1 VAQEDTFRTPARSS
15 AQSQR
20 LVLLFAGLTFAT
32 IFLARVAFD
41 AVSPTVTFLY
51 VLPIAAVATEY
62 GRRVGILA
70 GFGAVGLVG
79 VLDLIVA
86 TDITVQAYLSRT
98 VVFVMVGWLVGQMAD
113 RLRRA
118 AKDAQ
123 SAARHFALAHDMLA
137 TVSIDGHFVTLN
149 RSWER
154 VLGWTPA
161 ELRARPFLEF
171 VHPDDRERTAREAA
185 RLSAGAAAVS
195 FVNRCRTKDDDWR
208 WIEWSARAEPDD
220 GLIYAAARD
229 ITTRRQAE
237 QARQQAEERF
247 RRAFEDSAVGM
258 AVVDVMRSKDNRLA
272 EANEAFC
279 RMLGYAREELVEVK
293 TLAELTHPDDL
304 ARLLRDARG
313 IVEGSDSVF
322 RAESRVVRADGSLLW
337 VDATTSLVRDDTGAP
352 AFRISQL
359 LDIDA
364 RKNAEAALRDAAER
378 ALEASRLK
386 SDFVAN
392 MSHEI
397 RTPLNGVV
405 GMADLML
412 DTEMTDEQ
420 RSYVDAL
427 HVSADA
433 LMSVIDDI
441 LDFSKI
447 EAGKLELEPG
457 DFAVRELL
465 GAACAVV
472 ARDAHAKG
480 IELIAWCDPD
490 VPHALRADG
499 ARIRQVLTNLLGNA
513 VKFTSEGEVV
523 ARVSRDPDDE
533 ARLRFDVSDTGIG
546 IAPAALGSLFDAF
559 AQADSSTTRQYGGSG
574 LGLTISKQL
583 VELMGGRVGVE
594 STPGEGST
602 FWFTVPVAQADG
614 PVALGT
620 VFEILTEI
628 SRPVDLTGSKALV
641 VDDNATNRTILASQL
656 TSWGVDCDS
665 AADASQALALIQAAA
680 GEGRPYSLGLIDLHM
695 PPGMNG
701 IELAAAIR
709 REPALRAM
717 RLVILSSAGAGRAV
731 AEGVEID
738 GFLTKPVVHNA
749 LRTEIVRVMGG
760 AIARDHAPLQASRT
774 RGDEAPR
781 REGDG
786 PHVLVAEDNPVNQRV
801 VVGRLE
807 SMGCR
812 VDVAGDGRAAVE
824 MSGATPYAAIFMDIQ
839 MPVMDGFAATDAIRR
854 REGDERHTPIVAV
867 TAHSLAGDREKCL
880 AAGMDDYLTKPLR
893 AAALERVLARWLF
906 PWTVVQHSDASVPNG
921 ATAPVLDPATLEA
934 ACGGDRDVRAE
945 FVALFLEH
953 SRGELDE
960 LRAVV
965 AARDLERVRTVAHSL
980 GGSAAT
986 LGAARL
992 AAACS
997 RLSHTAA
1004 AEQADGVEELF
1015 ASVDRAYELTRAQ
1028 LSDLVAGAR

>member
-1 VAQEDTFRTPARSS
+1 
-15 AQSQR
+15 
-20 LVLLFAGLTFAT
+20 
-32 IFLARVAFD
+32 
-41 AVSPTVTFLY
+41 
-51 VLPIAAVATEY
+51 
-62 GRRVGILA
+62 
-70 GFGAVGLVG
+70 
-79 VLDLIVA
+79 
-86 TDITVQAYLSRT
+86 
-98 VVFVMVGWLVGQMAD
+98 
-113 RLRRA
+113 
-118 AKDAQ
+118 
-123 SAARHFALAHDMLA
+123 
-137 TVSIDGHFVTLN
+137 
-149 RSWER
+149 
-154 VLGWTPA
+154 
-161 ELRARPFLEF
+161 
-171 VHPDDRERTAREAA
+171 
-185 RLSAGAAAVS
+185 
-195 FVNRCRTKDDDWR
+195 
-208 WIEWSARAEPDD
+208 
-220 GLIYAAARD
+220 
-229 ITTRRQAE
+229 
-237 QARQQAEERF
+237 
-247 RRAFEDSAVGM
+247 
-258 AVVDVMRSKDNRLA
+258 
-272 EANEAFC
+272 
-279 RMLGYAREELVEVK
+279 
-293 TLAELTHPDDL
+293 
-304 ARLLRDARG
+304 
-313 IVEGSDSVF
+313 
-322 RAESRVVRADGSLLW
+322 
-337 VDATTSLVRDDTGAP
+337 
-352 AFRISQL
+352 
-359 LDIDA
+359 
-364 RKNAEAALRDAAER
+364 
-378 ALEASRLK
+378 
-386 SDFVAN
+386 
-392 MSHEI
+392 
-397 RTPLNGVV
+397 
-405 GMADLML
+405 
-412 DTEMTDEQ
+412 
-420 RSYVDAL
+420 
-427 HVSADA
+427 
-433 LMSVIDDI
+433 
-441 LDFSKI
+441 
-447 EAGKLELEPG
+447 
-457 DFAVRELL
+457 
-465 GAACAVV
+465 
-472 ARDAHAKG
+472 
-480 IELIAWCDPD
+480 

-628 SRPVDLTGSKALV
+628 SRPVDPTGSKALV

-665 AADASQALALIQAAA
+665 AADASQALALMQAAA

-738 GFLTKPVVHNA
+738 VFLTKPVVHNA
-749 LRTEIVRVMGG
+749 LRMEIVRVMGG

-786 PHVLVAEDNPVNQRV
+786 PHVLVVEDNPVNQRV

-839 MPVMDGFAATDAIRR
+839 MPVMDGFAATDAIRL

-921 ATAPVLDPATLEA
+921 ATALCSTRPPWRPL
-934 ACGGDRDVRAE
+934 
-945 FVALFLEH
+945 
-953 SRGELDE
+953 
-960 LRAVV
+960 VV
-965 AARDLERVRTVAHSL
+965 AIGTCARSSSRCSSGTPAASSTSCGRSSPRLTS
-980 GGSAAT
+980 SA
-986 LGAARL
+986 
-992 AAACS
+992 
-997 RLSHTAA
+997 
-1004 AEQADGVEELF
+1004 
-1015 ASVDRAYELTRAQ
+1015 
-1028 LSDLVAGAR
+1028 